1 MSHAEFSLF
10 INPSNEAGKLLMSHF
25 CALQLIMTPIAAKE
39 NTTRNREGDGTT
51 VSWLGHI
58 HEHIKAGMEKYY
70 EWPRWVEKEL
80 NAGRL
85 KVRESVL
92 PCN

>member
-1 MSHAEFSLF
+1 
-10 INPSNEAGKLLMSHF
+10 
-25 CALQLIMTPIAAKE
+25 
-39 NTTRNREGDGTT
+39 
-51 VSWLGHI
+51 
-58 HEHIKAGMEKYY
+58 MEKYY